1 MSLLRITAR
10 RSLNAALSNTAPAVA
25 RVPLLARSLAS
36 NAAQKDDELI
46 KHAPGWKHENAS
58 ESEASVKADREPH
71 SRDVSHMQD
80 ETVKHLKR
88 GEEDFVDNLKA
99 KASDTAEEYVNKAK
113 SVGSQVSNYGGEY
126 VDKASQ
132 AGQHAKEEYGDKAK
146 KAGQEAKEEVGDKTQ
161 AMGSKMSDQAKKVG
175 EEAKSMGS
183 KASEYGGEYVDQAK
197 KAGEK
202 YLKGEDI
209 GGRAKSEATHA
220 QGMVKDGAQK
230 VSDFVKSTVDSAK
243 KAVGMDSNSSS
254 SSSSNNNNSKL

>member
-10 RSLNAALSNTAPAVA
+10 RSLNATLSNTTPAIA

-36 NAAQKDDELI
+36 NAAHKDDELI

-71 SRDVSHMQD
+71 SRDVSRMQD
-80 ETVKHLKR
+80 ETVQHLKR
-88 GEEDFVDNLKA
+88 GEEGFIDNVKA
-99 KASDTAEEYVNKAK
+99 KTSETAEEYVNKAK
-113 SVGSQVSNYGGEY
+113 S
-126 VDKASQ
+126 

-146 KAGQEAKEEVGDKTQ
+146 KAGQEAKDKTQ

-202 YLKGEDI
+202 YLKGDDI

-243 KAVGMDSNSSS
+243 KAVGMDSSSNSSK
-254 SSSSNNNNSKL
+254 NSKL

>member
-10 RSLNAALSNTAPAVA
+10 RSLNATLSNTTPAIA

-71 SRDVSHMQD
+71 SRDVSRMQD

-88 GEEDFVDNLKA
+88 GEEDFIDNVKA

-126 VDKASQ
+126 VDKATQ

-146 KAGQEAKEEVGDKTQ
+146 KAGQEAQDKTQ

-202 YLKGEDI
+202 YLKGDDI
-209 GGRAKSEATHA
+209 GERAKSEATHA

-243 KAVGMDSNSSS
+243 KAVGMDS
-254 SSSSNNNNSKL
+254 SSSSNSSKNSKL